1 MTAGHSLQW
10 KSFMVQQ
17 VEFNMFHKFHCVCIS
32 TAVAASDDNIWLF
45 GLLVTALFTSMKL
58 PFSRPGLVLGWLT
71 IRRYTI

>member
-1 MTAGHSLQW
+1 
-10 KSFMVQQ
+10 MVQQ

-58 PFSRPGLVLGWLT
+58 PYLEPG
-71 IRRYTI
+71 

>member
-1 MTAGHSLQW
+1 
-10 KSFMVQQ
+10 MVQQ

-58 PFSRPGLVLGWLT
+58 PYLEPVSTGMVDHSQVYHLGD
-71 IRRYTI
+71 